1 MGFKTYTCPIAR
13 TCGGCEWLSVPYP
26 IQLRRKRESV
36 EELFEGLIEDLP
48 AWQEEGRL
56 PIHGMDEP
64 LHYRHKAA
72 TPFAPG
78 KKGAIRSGF
87 YARGTHRIVHCEE
100 CLVEAPKAREALN
113 AVAAAAR
120 ELKIPAYN
128 EDTGR
133 GLLRHA
139 IVRVGYNSSECLLT
153 LVTNGKSIA
162 REKEFVAAIR
172 KRASFVTSIAQNVNQ
187 RQTNAILGF
196 ETHTL
201 YRTGRM
207 IDSLLDTEFEIGP
220 TSFYQT
226 NPEQTEVLYSLAIEG
241 AALKSGMRVM
251 DAYCGIGTIG
261 LCAAQQVEGL
271 EVIGVEQVEGAV
283 KDARRNAK
291 RNNLDERAQFTC
303 ADATAFMRDTQRAGK
318 HFDVVLMDPPRAGS
332 TPQFLNGVLNLAPER
347 VVYISCNPVTQRRDM
362 ETLLAGNY
370 QLTSFDIVDMFPHTK
385 HAETVAVLT
394 HK

>member
-1 MGFKTYTCPIAR
+1 MGYKTYTCPIAR

-26 IQLRRKRESV
+26 IQLRRKREAV
-36 EELFEGLIEDLP
+36 EELFAGLIEGLP
-48 AWQEEGRL
+48 AWQEAGRL

-64 LHYRHKAA
+64 LHFRHKAA

-78 KKGAIRSGF
+78 KKGSVRSGF
-87 YARGTHRIVHCEE
+87 YARGTHRIVHCDN
-100 CLVEAPKAREALN
+100 CLVEATHTREALN

-120 ELKIPAYN
+120 ELKIPAYI

-139 IVRVGYNSSECLLT
+139 VARAGYNSDECLLT

-162 REKEFVAAIR
+162 REKAFIEAIR
-172 KRASFVTSIAQNVNQ
+172 AKAPFVTAVAQNVNQ
-187 RQTNAILGF
+187 RNTNAILGF
-196 ETHTL
+196 ENHTL

-207 IDSLLDTEFEIGP
+207 VDSLLNTEFEIGP

-226 NPEQTEVLYSLAIEG
+226 NPAQTEVLYSLAIEG
-241 AALKSGMRVM
+241 CHLASGMRVL

-261 LCAAQQVEGL
+261 LCAARHVEGL
-271 EVIGVEQVEGAV
+271 EVVGVEQVEGAV
-283 KDARRNAK
+283 KDALRNAK
-291 RNNLDERAQFTC
+291 RNKLEEQASFIC
-303 ADATAFMRDTQRAGK
+303 KDATAYMKEAQQAGE

-332 TPQFLNGVLNLAPER
+332 TPQFLSGVIDLAPER
-347 VVYISCNPVTQRRDM
+347 VVYISCNPVTQRRDI
-362 ETLLAGNY
+362 ETLLAGGY

-385 HAETVAVLT
+385 HAETVVVL
-394 HK
+394 KR